1 MKGKFYRQFFN
12 LSLLALLSLTIGCK
26 EHSLPNEN
34 SANAPSPSNDYA
46 LTQQQLIATLE
57 MAKSG
62 NVAAMNRLS
71 FYYMIYAD
79 EEDKGLYWL
88 ERAGDAGDQ
97 DARKYLIGYYAE
109 RKNPERQKYSEMLRQ
124 RWEHQK

>member
-1 MKGKFYRQFFN
+1 MKSKFCRLFVN
-12 LSLLALLSLTIGCK
+12 LSLFALLHLIIGCN
-26 EHSLPNEN
+26 EHNSLNDK
-34 SANAPSPSNDYA
+34 SRNAPSPSNAYA
-46 LTQQQLIATLE
+46 LTQQQLNATLE

-71 FYYMIYAD
+71 FYYMIYAE

-97 DARKYLIGYYAE
+97 DARAYLLGYYAE
-109 RKNPERQKYSEMLRQ
+109 RKDPERQKYSEILRQ
-124 RWEHQK
+124 RWKLKK